1 MLNPDYLE
9 VNRRPLMKSNT
20 ILLLIG
26 LTAFSSLATAQG
38 YPTKNIRIVVAA
50 TPGGGVDTISRT
62 AAQHFSERWGH
73 PVVVDN
79 RPGAGGAL
87 AGDIVAQAAPD
98 GYTLKTISISHAVL
112 PSTNKNLP
120 YSPERDLTPVSILV
134 NSPNVLVVHPSLQV
148 NSVKELIA
156 LAKARPGQI
165 QFSSS
170 GNAGPP
176 HMAMENLKLLANID
190 LMHIPYKGTGPGMTD
205 LLAGRVSLTFASIIS
220 VRSHVESGKLR
231 LLAIASSK
239 RSPVL
244 PNVPTVAEAGVPGY
258 SVDVWYGMFAPS
270 ATPRPILSQLN
281 GELIKMMQVPAVSE
295 RLSALG
301 LEPMADTLDKTNAY
315 VKAEIAKWAKVVKA
329 AKITAN

>member
-1 MLNPDYLE
+1 
-9 VNRRPLMKSNT
+9 MKS
-20 ILLLIG
+20 
-26 LTAFSSLATAQG
+26 TATLFVLCLSCFSVSAIAQG

-62 AAQHFSERWGH
+62 AAQHFSERWGQ

-87 AGDIVAQAAPD
+87 AGDIVAQSTPD

-112 PSTNKNLP
+112 PSTHKNLS
-120 YSPERDLTPVSILV
+120 YSPERDLTPVSIMV
-134 NSPNVLVVHPSLQV
+134 NSPNVLVVHPSLPV
-148 NSVKELIA
+148 TSVKELIA

-176 HMAMENLKLLANID
+176 HMAMENLKLLAKID
-190 LMHIPYKGTGPGMTD
+190 LMHIPYKGTGPGMAD

-220 VRSHVESGKLR
+220 VRPHVESGKLR

-244 PNVPTVAEAGVPGY
+244 PAVPTVAEAGVPGY

-270 ATPRPILSQLN
+270 ATPRAVLSQLN
-281 GELIKMMQVPAVSE
+281 GELIKMMQVPAVRE
-295 RLSALG
+295 RLTALG

-329 AKITAN
+329 ANITAN

>member
-1 MLNPDYLE
+1 MLNPDPLAI
-9 VNRRPLMKSNT
+9 NRSSLMKSSA
-20 ILLLIG
+20 ILHFVCFA
-26 LTAFSSLATAQG
+26 AFSSLTMAQS

-50 TPGGGVDTISRT
+50 TPGGGVDTISRI

-73 PVVVDN
+73 SVVVDN

-87 AGDIVAQAAPD
+87 AGDIVAQSAPD

-112 PSTNKNLP
+112 PSVNKNLS
-120 YSPERDLTPVSILV
+120 YSPERDLAPVSIMV
-134 NSPNVLVVHPSLQV
+134 NSPNVLVVHPSLKV
-148 NSVKELIA
+148 NSVKELIT
-156 LAKARPGQI
+156 LAKARPGQL

-190 LMHIPYKGTGPGMTD
+190 MMHIPYKGTGPGMTD

-220 VRSHVESGKLR
+220 VRPHVESGKLR
-231 LLAIASSK
+231 LLANASGK

-295 RLSALG
+295 KLAALG

-315 VKAEIAKWAKVVKA
+315 VKAEIEKWAKVVKA
-329 AKITAN
+329 AMITAN

>member
-1 MLNPDYLE
+1 MKANLLPALLCL
-9 VNRRPLMKSNT
+9 PLYFPLISAFAQNT
-20 ILLLIG
+20 
-26 LTAFSSLATAQG
+26 G

-50 TPGGGVDTISRT
+50 TPGGGVDTISRI
-62 AAQHFSERWGH
+62 AAQHFNEQWGQ

-87 AGDIVAQAAPD
+87 AGDIVAKSNPD
-98 GYTLKTISISHAVL
+98 GYTLKTISISHAVI
-112 PSTNKNLP
+112 PSTHKNLS

-134 NSPNVLVVHPSLQV
+134 NSPNVLVVHPSLPV

-156 LAKARPGQI
+156 YAKARPGQL

-176 HMAMENLKLLANID
+176 HMAMEMLKLLAQID
-190 LMHIPYKGTGPGMTD
+190 MMHIPYKGTGPGMTD

-244 PNVPTVAEAGVPGY
+244 PKTPTVAEAGVPGY

-270 ATPRPILSQLN
+270 ATPRDVLSKLN
-281 GELIKMMQVPAVSE
+281 AELIKMMQVQSNSE
-295 RLSALG
+295 KMMSLG
-301 LEPMADTLDKTNAY
+301 LEPLAAPLEQTNAY
-315 VKAEIAKWAKVVKA
+315 VKSEIAKWAKVVKA
-329 AKITAN
+329 ANIVAN